1 MTMNLPFD
9 RWLPDQR
16 WYSGRGRDIAEARP
30 AVVVALKSEL
40 DLVLLR
46 VSYTDGA
53 VETYQVLVRWTA
65 DLRVDAESRA
75 LIGAEGDRYAFDALF
90 DPQAAGALLGLIGA
104 SARIGDHLRFRREPE
119 ADLGPG
125 TPVRVMGA
133 EQSNTSVV
141 FGEQAILKV
150 FRRVTPGVNPD
161 IELTRALSGNPH
173 ITALL
178 GSYEIDWDGER
189 YVLGMVSA
197 FAKNSAEGWQLAT
210 EGAAGGDF
218 VGESFRLGE
227 AVASV
232 HHALAEALGAGVKP
246 FPVQTMI
253 DRLRANAVSVPPL
266 RERVPAIEE
275 FYRAIADEPATE
287 HRIHGDLHLGQV
299 LRTVQDWL
307 LIDFEGE
314 PGQPLDERR
323 RPDSPLRDV
332 AGMLRSYDYAAH
344 QRDPATAR
352 DWAERNCAAFCD
364 GYASVDGTDPRTSAG
379 ILRAYELDKA
389 VYEAGYE
396 ARYRPTWLPIPLGAI
411 DRLLV

>member
-1 MTMNLPFD
+1 MKLPFD
-9 RWLPDQR
+9 RWLPEQR
-16 WYSGRGRDIAEARP
+16 WYSGRGREIAEARP
-30 AVVVALKSEL
+30 AVVVALKSDL
-40 DLVLLR
+40 DLVLLQ
-46 VSYTDGA
+46 VSYTDGS
-53 VETYQVLVRWTA
+53 VETYQVVVRWTA
-65 DLRVDAESRA
+65 DAVGDGENRA

-90 DPQAAGALLGLIGA
+90 DPAAAGALLALIDT
-104 SARIGDHLRFRREPE
+104 SARIGEHLVFRREPE

-141 FGEQAILKV
+141 FGDQAILKV

-178 GSYEIDWDGER
+178 GSYEIDWDGEQ
-189 YVLGMVSA
+189 YVLGMVST
-197 FAKNSAEGWQLAT
+197 FAKNAAEGWRLAT
-210 EGAAGGDF
+210 ESEAGGDF
-218 VGESFRLGE
+218 AGESFRLGE

-232 HHALAEALGAGVKP
+232 HHALAEALGTDVKA

-253 DRLRANAVSVPPL
+253 DRLQAVGSSVPQL
-266 RERVPAIEE
+266 RERIPAIEK
-275 FYRAIADEPATE
+275 FYRAIGDEPAIE

-299 LRTVQDWL
+299 LRTAQDWL

-314 PGQPLDERR
+314 PGQPLNERR

-344 QRDPATAR
+344 QRDSATAR
-352 DWAERNCAAFCD
+352 EWAERNCAAFCD
-364 GYASVDGTDPRTSAG
+364 GYASVDGTDPRKSAG

>member
-1 MTMNLPFD
+1 MKLPFD
-9 RWLPDQR
+9 RWLPEQR
-16 WYSGRGRDIAEARP
+16 WYSGRGREIAEARTE
-30 AVVVALKSEL
+30 VVVALKSDL
-40 DLVLLR
+40 DLVLLQ
-46 VSYTDGA
+46 VSYTDGS
-53 VETYQVLVRWTA
+53 VETYQVMVRWTA
-65 DLRVDAESRA
+65 TAVGDGENRA
-75 LIGAEGDRYAFDALF
+75 LIGAEGGRYAFDALF
-90 DPQAAGALLGLIGA
+90 DPEAAGALLALIDT
-104 SARIGDHLRFRREPE
+104 SARIGEHLVFRREPE

-141 FGEQAILKV
+141 FGDQAILKV

-173 ITALL
+173 VTALL
-178 GSYEIDWDGER
+178 GSYEIDWDGEQ
-189 YVLGMVSA
+189 YVLGMVST

-210 EGAAGGDF
+210 EGEAGADF
-218 VGESFRLGE
+218 AGESFRLGE

-232 HHALAEALGAGVKP
+232 HHALAEALGTNVKA

-253 DRLRANAVSVPPL
+253 DRLRAVGASVPQL
-266 RERVPAIEE
+266 RERVPAIEQ

-299 LRTVQDWL
+299 LRTAQDWL

-314 PGQPLDERR
+314 PGQPLNERR

-344 QRDPATAR
+344 QRDAATAR
-352 DWAERNCAAFCD
+352 EWAERNCAAFCD
-364 GYASVDGTDPRTSAG
+364 GYASVHGTDPRRSAG

-396 ARYRPTWLPIPLGAI
+396 ARYRPAWLPIPLGAI